1 MRLLNLDSRGEKI
14 VGIQGIGG
22 MGKTTIAKAVYDNI
36 CAGFNRC
43 CFLENTR
50 ELLTKNDGIVSLQNK
65 LISRILRD
73 EVQVKNA
80 SEGVN
85 MIREKVCKY
94 KVLVVLDDVDDK
106 FEFDQ
111 ILGKLGDYSF
121 ESRFILT
128 TRDKR
133 VLELLPECKLYEPK
147 EMSHA
152 HSVHLF
158 SRHAFGMQYIPEGYG
173 ALCDEFVKVG
183 AKLPLALKLIG
194 SLLFRRDRQF
204 WEDQLMELKDLC
216 ATNNKVQ
223 ASLKISYDD
232 LSCNAKNI
240 FLDIACF
247 FIGEDKEL
255 PFHMWSD
262 CKRYPESGL
271 RTLVLRSLI
280 KVDERNQFWMHDL
293 VRDLGRAIVIE
304 EDVKNPCKRS
314 RIWSYEDAMN
324 VLKTKEGTDQVEM
337 LKINMLDDD
346 SNQKLT
352 VKTFEKLARLKY
364 LDMEFPRLTGDF
376 SGILPDMRWLRLR
389 GCQSLPTD
397 LNLEKV
403 VILDLED
410 CWVTDDWRGWSGIQV
425 AHKLKVI
432 NLRGC
437 YKLHKVPNLTQCE
450 NLEFID
456 LTNCFE
462 MSGELRIGSFW
473 NLKVVR
479 HPWSGTIDLTGDMG
493 KLQKLQEINTG
504 KLVSGAQEIVL
515 PTSLKCVT
523 SSSPNISNLLD
534 LKDLEELCF
543 VHCDTVP
550 EIPRDIWQ
558 LTKLKTLQLV
568 LCFCN
573 ESLLVDKDGTL
584 PPSLTSLIFK
594 CCKHLNRLPN
604 VQQRLK
610 ISYNELTHNE
620 KQIFLDIACFFVGE
634 DKESPIHMWSD
645 CKFYPE
651 SGLRTLVLR
660 SLIKINERNQFWMHD
675 LLRDLGRAI
684 VIEEDVENP
693 SKRSRIWSSEDAIN
707 MLKYAQVAHNLKV
720 IDLTGCF
727 ILERVPELAQCES
740 LESIDLTDCSGMRGE
755 LDIGGFRNLKVVR
768 FPGTE
773 ITDLTG
779 DMGKLQKLQ
788 EIKTSTSVWK
798 AQEIVLPTDVK
809 RLTISSPKV
818 SNLLELKELEELR
831 FMECDA
837 APVIPGGIWQLTK
850 LKTLE
855 LYKCKRNG
863 SLLADEEGTLPSSL
877 NTLNIHGRFF
887 RYRLPNLANLNGLTE
902 LRLTN
907 VWITEIRGLGELR
920 MLEVLVILSSA
931 LYNLCGLENLVNLK
945 ELTLQNCRRL
955 ESLPSLSTLV
965 KLHSIE
971 ITKCRVLSKIQGLGG
986 LRRSG
991 MKNLRQLDVSQC
1003 SRLTKVVGLDKLE
1016 ELRGLNMCGCE
1027 SIKKLP
1033 DMSRLKNLMY
1043 LNLKGCIHLKD
1054 VKGLEKLKNL
1064 GYMEMEKRLKVKHY
1078 LKSATSYGKQ
1088 YGKQLARSVQNRLK
1102 N

>member
-128 TRDKR
+128 TRDK
-133 VLELLPECKLYEPK
+133 
-147 EMSHA
+147 
-152 HSVHLF
+152 
-158 SRHAFGMQYIPEGYG
+158 
-173 ALCDEFVKVG
+173 
-183 AKLPLALKLIG
+183 
-194 SLLFRRDRQF
+194 
-204 WEDQLMELKDLC
+204 
-216 ATNNKVQ
+216 
-223 ASLKISYDD
+223 
-232 LSCNAKNI
+232 
-240 FLDIACF
+240 
-247 FIGEDKEL
+247 
-255 PFHMWSD
+255 
-262 CKRYPESGL
+262 
-271 RTLVLRSLI
+271 

-504 KLVSGAQEIVL
+504 
-515 PTSLKCVT
+515 
-523 SSSPNISNLLD
+523 N
-534 LKDLEELCF
+534 
-543 VHCDTVP
+543 DTVP

-594 CCKHLNRLPN
+594 CCKH
-604 VQQRLK
+604 
-610 ISYNELTHNE
+610 
-620 KQIFLDIACFFVGE
+620 
-634 DKESPIHMWSD
+634 
-645 CKFYPE
+645 
-651 SGLRTLVLR
+651 
-660 SLIKINERNQFWMHD
+660 
-675 LLRDLGRAI
+675 
-684 VIEEDVENP
+684 
-693 SKRSRIWSSEDAIN
+693 
-707 MLKYAQVAHNLKV
+707 
-720 IDLTGCF
+720 
-727 ILERVPELAQCES
+727 
-740 LESIDLTDCSGMRGE
+740 
-755 LDIGGFRNLKVVR
+755 
-768 FPGTE
+768 
-773 ITDLTG
+773 
-779 DMGKLQKLQ
+779 
-788 EIKTSTSVWK
+788 
-798 AQEIVLPTDVK
+798 
-809 RLTISSPKV
+809 V

-986 LRRSG
+986 LRRSLLNLTLSDTPGSGPHKQLPDLSLLRELKELRIIGWVEFTEVKGLERLTSLKSLVMLSCLSLRRFPDLSGLKDLERLIVGSCNQLVDVTGIRGLDSLLKLELSCSLIEELPDTSG

>member
-280 KVDERNQFWMHDL
+280 KVDE
-293 VRDLGRAIVIE
+293 
-304 EDVKNPCKRS
+304 
-314 RIWSYEDAMN
+314 
-324 VLKTKEGTDQVEM
+324 
-337 LKINMLDDD
+337 
-346 SNQKLT
+346 
-352 VKTFEKLARLKY
+352 
-364 LDMEFPRLTGDF
+364 
-376 SGILPDMRWLRLR
+376 
-389 GCQSLPTD
+389 
-397 LNLEKV
+397 
-403 VILDLED
+403 
-410 CWVTDDWRGWSGIQV
+410 
-425 AHKLKVI
+425 
-432 NLRGC
+432 
-437 YKLHKVPNLTQCE
+437 
-450 NLEFID
+450 
-456 LTNCFE
+456 
-462 MSGELRIGSFW
+462 
-473 NLKVVR
+473 
-479 HPWSGTIDLTGDMG
+479 
-493 KLQKLQEINTG
+493 
-504 KLVSGAQEIVL
+504 
-515 PTSLKCVT
+515 
-523 SSSPNISNLLD
+523 
-534 LKDLEELCF
+534 
-543 VHCDTVP
+543 
-550 EIPRDIWQ
+550 
-558 LTKLKTLQLV
+558 
-568 LCFCN
+568 
-573 ESLLVDKDGTL
+573 
-584 PPSLTSLIFK
+584 
-594 CCKHLNRLPN
+594 
-604 VQQRLK
+604 
-610 ISYNELTHNE
+610 
-620 KQIFLDIACFFVGE
+620 
-634 DKESPIHMWSD
+634 
-645 CKFYPE
+645 
-651 SGLRTLVLR
+651 

-707 MLKYAQVAHNLKV
+707 MLKYAQGTDRVEMLRVDMRDDSNLILTAKTFEKMAGLRYLDMAYVAHSLTGDFSGILPDIRWLRLHRCNALRTDFNLKKVVILVLQHCYVTSYWGGWSEVQVAHNLKV

-809 RLTISSPKV
+809 RLTISSPK
-818 SNLLELKELEELR
+818 
-831 FMECDA
+831 
-837 APVIPGGIWQLTK
+837 
-850 LKTLE
+850 
-855 LYKCKRNG
+855 
-863 SLLADEEGTLPSSL
+863 
-877 NTLNIHGRFF
+877 
-887 RYRLPNLANLNGLTE
+887 
-902 LRLTN
+902 
-907 VWITEIRGLGELR
+907 GELR

-986 LRRSG
+986 LRRSLLNLTVNECDMLIEIEGAEYLEALESLTWESNPFLKQLPDLSLLRELKELRIIGWVEFTEVKGLERLTSLKSLVMLSCLSLRRFPDLSGLKDLERLIVGSCNQLVDVTGIRGLDSLLKLELSCSLIEELPDTSG

>member
-534 LKDLEELCF
+534 LKDL
-543 VHCDTVP
+543 
-550 EIPRDIWQ
+550 
-558 LTKLKTLQLV
+558 V

-604 VQQRLK
+604 
-610 ISYNELTHNE
+610 
-620 KQIFLDIACFFVGE
+620 
-634 DKESPIHMWSD
+634 
-645 CKFYPE
+645 
-651 SGLRTLVLR
+651 
-660 SLIKINERNQFWMHD
+660 
-675 LLRDLGRAI
+675 LGRL
-684 VIEEDVENP
+684 N
-693 SKRSRIWSSEDAIN
+693 
-707 MLKYAQVAHNLKV
+707 NL
-720 IDLTGCF
+720 
-727 ILERVPELAQCES
+727 
-740 LESIDLTDCSGMRGE
+740 M
-755 LDIGGFRNLKVVR
+755 
-768 FPGTE
+768 
-773 ITDLTG
+773 
-779 DMGKLQKLQ
+779 
-788 EIKTSTSVWK
+788 
-798 AQEIVLPTDVK
+798 
-809 RLTISSPKV
+809 
-818 SNLLELKELEELR
+818 
-831 FMECDA
+831 
-837 APVIPGGIWQLTK
+837 
-850 LKTLE
+850 
-855 LYKCKRNG
+855 
-863 SLLADEEGTLPSSL
+863 
-877 NTLNIHGRFF
+877 
-887 RYRLPNLANLNGLTE
+887 E
-902 LRLTN
+902 LRL
-907 VWITEIRGLGELR
+907 VDVGVTEIHSLGELR
-920 MLEVLVILSSA
+920 MLEVLEISESHVGN
-931 LYNLCGLENLVNLK
+931 LYGLDNLVQLK
-945 ELTLQNCRRL
+945 ELTLKKCHRLENLPSLSNLIKLHSLVIIKCSLLCEIQGLVELRRSLLHLEVSYCDKLENIRFIESLEGLDSLTLDWKEILPRYVTGLGRLISLKTLKMIGCTSLRRLPDLSGLKNLENLDVSCCMLLVDVTGVDRL
-955 ESLPSLSTLV
+955 ESLQTLTFSDCWSLKELPDISSLKSLEELNVDECTELIKVAGLEKLEKLEKLRMRNCKSIKELPDMSGLKNLKELSLMGCTNLKKVKGLERLTSLKSLV
-965 KLHSIE
+965 M
-971 ITKCRVLSKIQGLGG
+971 LSCLS
-986 LRRSG
+986 LRRFPDLSGLKDLERLIVGSCNQLVDVTGIRGLDSLLKLELSCSLIEELPDTSG

>member
-604 VQQRLK
+604 
-610 ISYNELTHNE
+610 
-620 KQIFLDIACFFVGE
+620 
-634 DKESPIHMWSD
+634 
-645 CKFYPE
+645 
-651 SGLRTLVLR
+651 
-660 SLIKINERNQFWMHD
+660 
-675 LLRDLGRAI
+675 LGRL
-684 VIEEDVENP
+684 N
-693 SKRSRIWSSEDAIN
+693 
-707 MLKYAQVAHNLKV
+707 NL
-720 IDLTGCF
+720 
-727 ILERVPELAQCES
+727 
-740 LESIDLTDCSGMRGE
+740 M
-755 LDIGGFRNLKVVR
+755 
-768 FPGTE
+768 
-773 ITDLTG
+773 
-779 DMGKLQKLQ
+779 
-788 EIKTSTSVWK
+788 
-798 AQEIVLPTDVK
+798 
-809 RLTISSPKV
+809 
-818 SNLLELKELEELR
+818 
-831 FMECDA
+831 
-837 APVIPGGIWQLTK
+837 
-850 LKTLE
+850 
-855 LYKCKRNG
+855 
-863 SLLADEEGTLPSSL
+863 
-877 NTLNIHGRFF
+877 
-887 RYRLPNLANLNGLTE
+887 E
-902 LRLTN
+902 LRL
-907 VWITEIRGLGELR
+907 VDVGVTEIHSLGELR
-920 MLEVLVILSSA
+920 MLEVLEISESHVGN
-931 LYNLCGLENLVNLK
+931 LYGLDNLVQLK
-945 ELTLQNCRRL
+945 ELTLKKCHRLENLPSLSNLIKLHSLVIIKCSLLCEIQGLVELRRSLLHLEVSYCDKLENIRFIESLEGLDSLTLDCQYFNPHKPFPDLSRLLNLKQLSISWWRQLPEVTGLLPDLSGLKNLENLDVSCCMLLVDVTGVDRL
-955 ESLPSLSTLV
+955 ESLQTLTFSDCWSLKELPDISSLKSLEELNVDECTELIKV
-965 KLHSIE
+965 AGLEKLEKLEKLRMRNCKSIKE
-971 ITKCRVLSKIQGLGG
+971 LPDMSGL
-986 LRRSG
+986 
-991 MKNLRQLDVSQC
+991 KNLKELSLMGC
-1003 SRLTKVVGLDKLE
+1003 TNLKKVVGLDKLE

>member
-550 EIPRDIWQ
+550 EIPRA
-558 LTKLKTLQLV
+558 
-568 LCFCN
+568 
-573 ESLLVDKDGTL
+573 
-584 PPSLTSLIFK
+584 LTSLIFK

-604 VQQRLK
+604 
-610 ISYNELTHNE
+610 
-620 KQIFLDIACFFVGE
+620 
-634 DKESPIHMWSD
+634 
-645 CKFYPE
+645 
-651 SGLRTLVLR
+651 
-660 SLIKINERNQFWMHD
+660 
-675 LLRDLGRAI
+675 LGRL
-684 VIEEDVENP
+684 N
-693 SKRSRIWSSEDAIN
+693 
-707 MLKYAQVAHNLKV
+707 NL
-720 IDLTGCF
+720 
-727 ILERVPELAQCES
+727 
-740 LESIDLTDCSGMRGE
+740 M
-755 LDIGGFRNLKVVR
+755 
-768 FPGTE
+768 
-773 ITDLTG
+773 
-779 DMGKLQKLQ
+779 
-788 EIKTSTSVWK
+788 
-798 AQEIVLPTDVK
+798 
-809 RLTISSPKV
+809 
-818 SNLLELKELEELR
+818 
-831 FMECDA
+831 
-837 APVIPGGIWQLTK
+837 
-850 LKTLE
+850 
-855 LYKCKRNG
+855 
-863 SLLADEEGTLPSSL
+863 
-877 NTLNIHGRFF
+877 
-887 RYRLPNLANLNGLTE
+887 E
-902 LRLTN
+902 LRL
-907 VWITEIRGLGELR
+907 VDVGVTEIHSLGELR
-920 MLEVLVILSSA
+920 MLEVLEISESHVGN
-931 LYNLCGLENLVNLK
+931 LYGLDNLVQLK
-945 ELTLQNCRRL
+945 ELTLKKCHRLENLPSLSNLIKLHSLVIIKCSLLCEIQGLVELRRSLLHLEIFCQYFNPHKPFPDLSRLLNLKQLSISWWRQLPEVTGLGRLISLKTLKMIGCTSLRRLPDLSGLKNLENLDVSCCMLLVDVTGVDRL
-955 ESLPSLSTLV
+955 ESLQTLTFSDCWSLKELPDISSLKSLEELNVDECTELIKV
-965 KLHSIE
+965 AGLEKLEKLEKLRMRNCKSIKE
-971 ITKCRVLSKIQGLGG
+971 LPDMSEELNLRQLDVSQCSRLTKVVGLDKLEELRG
-986 LRRSG
+986 LNMCGCESIKKLPDMSG
-991 MKNLRQLDVSQC
+991 LKNLMQLDVSQC

>member
-504 KLVSGAQEIVL
+504 K
-515 PTSLKCVT
+515 
-523 SSSPNISNLLD
+523 
-534 LKDLEELCF
+534 
-543 VHCDTVP
+543 CDTVP

-604 VQQRLK
+604 
-610 ISYNELTHNE
+610 
-620 KQIFLDIACFFVGE
+620 
-634 DKESPIHMWSD
+634 
-645 CKFYPE
+645 
-651 SGLRTLVLR
+651 
-660 SLIKINERNQFWMHD
+660 
-675 LLRDLGRAI
+675 LGRL
-684 VIEEDVENP
+684 N
-693 SKRSRIWSSEDAIN
+693 
-707 MLKYAQVAHNLKV
+707 NL
-720 IDLTGCF
+720 
-727 ILERVPELAQCES
+727 
-740 LESIDLTDCSGMRGE
+740 M
-755 LDIGGFRNLKVVR
+755 
-768 FPGTE
+768 
-773 ITDLTG
+773 
-779 DMGKLQKLQ
+779 
-788 EIKTSTSVWK
+788 
-798 AQEIVLPTDVK
+798 
-809 RLTISSPKV
+809 
-818 SNLLELKELEELR
+818 
-831 FMECDA
+831 
-837 APVIPGGIWQLTK
+837 
-850 LKTLE
+850 
-855 LYKCKRNG
+855 
-863 SLLADEEGTLPSSL
+863 
-877 NTLNIHGRFF
+877 
-887 RYRLPNLANLNGLTE
+887 E
-902 LRLTN
+902 LRL
-907 VWITEIRGLGELR
+907 VDVGVTEIHSLGELR
-920 MLEVLVILSSA
+920 MLEVLEISESHVGN
-931 LYNLCGLENLVNLK
+931 LYGLDNLVQLK
-945 ELTLQNCRRL
+945 ELTLKKCHRLENLPSLSNLIKLHSLVIIKCSLLCEIQGLVELRRWRQLPEVTGLGRLISLKTLKMIGCTSLRRLPDLSGLKNLENLDVSCCMLLVDVTGVDRL
-955 ESLPSLSTLV
+955 ESLQTLTFSDCWSLKELPDISSLKSLEELNVDECTELIKVAGLEKLEKLEKLRMRNCKSIKELPDMSGLKNLKELSLMGCTNLKKVKGLERLTSLKSLV
-965 KLHSIE
+965 M
-971 ITKCRVLSKIQGLGG
+971 LSCLS
-986 LRRSG
+986 LRRFPDLSGLKDLERLIVGSCNQLVDVTGIRGLDSLLKLELSCSLIEELPDTSG

>member
-504 KLVSGAQEIVL
+504 KLV
-515 PTSLKCVT
+515 K
-523 SSSPNISNLLD
+523 
-534 LKDLEELCF
+534 
-543 VHCDTVP
+543 
-550 EIPRDIWQ
+550 IPRDIWQ

-573 ESLLVDKDGTL
+573 ESLLVA
-584 PPSLTSLIFK
+584 LTSLIFK

-604 VQQRLK
+604 
-610 ISYNELTHNE
+610 
-620 KQIFLDIACFFVGE
+620 
-634 DKESPIHMWSD
+634 
-645 CKFYPE
+645 
-651 SGLRTLVLR
+651 
-660 SLIKINERNQFWMHD
+660 
-675 LLRDLGRAI
+675 LGRL
-684 VIEEDVENP
+684 N
-693 SKRSRIWSSEDAIN
+693 
-707 MLKYAQVAHNLKV
+707 NL
-720 IDLTGCF
+720 
-727 ILERVPELAQCES
+727 
-740 LESIDLTDCSGMRGE
+740 M
-755 LDIGGFRNLKVVR
+755 
-768 FPGTE
+768 
-773 ITDLTG
+773 
-779 DMGKLQKLQ
+779 
-788 EIKTSTSVWK
+788 
-798 AQEIVLPTDVK
+798 
-809 RLTISSPKV
+809 
-818 SNLLELKELEELR
+818 
-831 FMECDA
+831 
-837 APVIPGGIWQLTK
+837 
-850 LKTLE
+850 
-855 LYKCKRNG
+855 
-863 SLLADEEGTLPSSL
+863 
-877 NTLNIHGRFF
+877 
-887 RYRLPNLANLNGLTE
+887 E
-902 LRLTN
+902 LRL
-907 VWITEIRGLGELR
+907 VDVGVTEIHSLGELR
-920 MLEVLVILSSA
+920 MLEVLEISESHVGN
-931 LYNLCGLENLVNLK
+931 LYGLDNLVQLK
-945 ELTLQNCRRL
+945 ELTLKKCHRLENLPSLSNLIKLHSLVIIKCSLLCEIQGLVELRRLKQLSISWWRQLPEVTGLGRLISLKTLKMIGCTSLRRLPDLSGLKNLENLDVSCCMLLVDVTGVDRL
-955 ESLPSLSTLV
+955 ESLQTLTFSDCWSLKELPDISSLKSLEELNVDECTELIKVAGLEKLEKLEKLRMRNCKSIKELPDMSGLKNLKELSLMGCTRLTKVVGLDKLEELRGLNMCGCESIKKLPDMSGLKNLMYLNLKGCIHLKDVKGLQKLKNLGYMEMASSGPHKQLPDLSLLRELKELRIIGWVEFTEVKGLERLTSLKSLV
-965 KLHSIE
+965 M
-971 ITKCRVLSKIQGLGG
+971 LSCLS
-986 LRRSG
+986 LRRFPDLSGLKDLERLIVGSCNQLVDVTGIRGLDSLLKLELSCSLIEELPDTSG

>member
-604 VQQRLK
+604 
-610 ISYNELTHNE
+610 
-620 KQIFLDIACFFVGE
+620 
-634 DKESPIHMWSD
+634 
-645 CKFYPE
+645 
-651 SGLRTLVLR
+651 
-660 SLIKINERNQFWMHD
+660 
-675 LLRDLGRAI
+675 LGRL
-684 VIEEDVENP
+684 N
-693 SKRSRIWSSEDAIN
+693 
-707 MLKYAQVAHNLKV
+707 NL
-720 IDLTGCF
+720 
-727 ILERVPELAQCES
+727 
-740 LESIDLTDCSGMRGE
+740 M
-755 LDIGGFRNLKVVR
+755 
-768 FPGTE
+768 
-773 ITDLTG
+773 
-779 DMGKLQKLQ
+779 
-788 EIKTSTSVWK
+788 
-798 AQEIVLPTDVK
+798 
-809 RLTISSPKV
+809 
-818 SNLLELKELEELR
+818 
-831 FMECDA
+831 
-837 APVIPGGIWQLTK
+837 
-850 LKTLE
+850 
-855 LYKCKRNG
+855 
-863 SLLADEEGTLPSSL
+863 
-877 NTLNIHGRFF
+877 
-887 RYRLPNLANLNGLTE
+887 E
-902 LRLTN
+902 LRL
-907 VWITEIRGLGELR
+907 VDVGVTEIHSLGELR
-920 MLEVLVILSSA
+920 MLEVLEISESHVGN
-931 LYNLCGLENLVNLK
+931 LYGLDNLVQLK
-945 ELTLQNCRRL
+945 ELTLKKCHRLENLPSLSNLIKLHSLVIIKCSLLCEIQGLVELRNLENLDVSCCMLLVDVTGVDRL
-955 ESLPSLSTLV
+955 ESLQTLTFSDCWSLKELPDISSLKSLEELNVDECTELIKVAGLEKLEKLEKLRMRNCKSIKELPDMSGLKNLKELSLMGCTNLKKVVGLDKLEELRGLNMCGCESIKKLPDMSGLKELKELRIIGWVEFTEVKGLERLTSLKSLV
-965 KLHSIE
+965 M
-971 ITKCRVLSKIQGLGG
+971 LSCLS
-986 LRRSG
+986 LRRFPDLSGLKDLERLIVGSCNQLVDVTGIRGLDSLLKLELSCSLIEELPDTSG

>member
-324 VLKTKEGTDQVEM
+324 VLKTKEVSM
-337 LKINMLDDD
+337 YILM
-346 SNQKLT
+346 
-352 VKTFEKLARLKY
+352 Y

-504 KLVSGAQEIVL
+504 
-515 PTSLKCVT
+515 
-523 SSSPNISNLLD
+523 N
-534 LKDLEELCF
+534 
-543 VHCDTVP
+543 DTVP

-604 VQQRLK
+604 
-610 ISYNELTHNE
+610 
-620 KQIFLDIACFFVGE
+620 
-634 DKESPIHMWSD
+634 
-645 CKFYPE
+645 
-651 SGLRTLVLR
+651 
-660 SLIKINERNQFWMHD
+660 
-675 LLRDLGRAI
+675 LGRL
-684 VIEEDVENP
+684 N
-693 SKRSRIWSSEDAIN
+693 
-707 MLKYAQVAHNLKV
+707 NL
-720 IDLTGCF
+720 
-727 ILERVPELAQCES
+727 
-740 LESIDLTDCSGMRGE
+740 M
-755 LDIGGFRNLKVVR
+755 
-768 FPGTE
+768 
-773 ITDLTG
+773 
-779 DMGKLQKLQ
+779 
-788 EIKTSTSVWK
+788 
-798 AQEIVLPTDVK
+798 
-809 RLTISSPKV
+809 
-818 SNLLELKELEELR
+818 
-831 FMECDA
+831 
-837 APVIPGGIWQLTK
+837 
-850 LKTLE
+850 
-855 LYKCKRNG
+855 
-863 SLLADEEGTLPSSL
+863 
-877 NTLNIHGRFF
+877 
-887 RYRLPNLANLNGLTE
+887 E
-902 LRLTN
+902 LRL
-907 VWITEIRGLGELR
+907 VDVGVTEIHSLGELR
-920 MLEVLVILSSA
+920 MLEVLEISESHVGN
-931 LYNLCGLENLVNLK
+931 LYGLDNLVQLK
-945 ELTLQNCRRL
+945 ELTLKKCHRL
-955 ESLPSLSTLV
+955 ENLPSLSNLI
-965 KLHSIE
+965 KLHSLVI
-971 ITKCRVLSKIQGLGG
+971 IKCSLLCEIQGLVE
-986 LRRSG
+986 LRRLKQLSISWWRQLPEVTGLGRLISLKTLKMIGCTSLRRLPDLSGLKNLENLDVSCCMLLVDVTGVAGLEKLEKLEKLRMRNCKSIKELPDMSGLKNLKELDVSQCSRLTKVVGLDKLEELRGLNMCGCESIKKLPDMSGLKNLMYLNLKGCIHLKDVKGLQKLKNLGYMEMAKRLKIEELPDTSG

>member
-1 MRLLNLDSRGEKI
+1 MRRMEQTNMWSGEVTAVSNPSSESQTSTAELHSVASAFEYEVFLSFRGPEVRNSFADFLYDHLFCSIIRTFRDEEELQK
-14 VGIQGIGG
+14 GE
-22 MGKTTIAKAVYDNI
+22 TIAP
-36 CAGFNRC
+36 
-43 CFLENTR
+43 
-50 ELLTKNDGIVSLQNK
+50 SL
-65 LISRILRD
+65 
-73 EVQVKNA
+73 VQAIK
-80 SEGVN
+80 
-85 MIREKVCKY
+85 
-94 KVLVVLDDVDDK
+94 
-106 FEFDQ
+106 
-111 ILGKLGDYSF
+111 
-121 ESRFILT
+121 ESKI
-128 TRDKR
+128 
-133 VLELLPECKLYEPK
+133 
-147 EMSHA
+147 
-152 HSVHLF
+152 
-158 SRHAFGMQYIPEGYG
+158 YIPILSKSYASSKWCLQELAKMVECCGEGKGRIILPIFYFIDPRDVRHQAG
-173 ALCDEFVKVG
+173 PYEDAFEQHSKKHDPVTVQEWRTALQEVG
-183 AKLPLALKLIG
+183 HMKG
-194 SLLFRRDRQF
+194 WHVTEVVRDRQF

-604 VQQRLK
+604 
-610 ISYNELTHNE
+610 
-620 KQIFLDIACFFVGE
+620 
-634 DKESPIHMWSD
+634 
-645 CKFYPE
+645 
-651 SGLRTLVLR
+651 
-660 SLIKINERNQFWMHD
+660 
-675 LLRDLGRAI
+675 LGRL
-684 VIEEDVENP
+684 N
-693 SKRSRIWSSEDAIN
+693 
-707 MLKYAQVAHNLKV
+707 NL
-720 IDLTGCF
+720 
-727 ILERVPELAQCES
+727 
-740 LESIDLTDCSGMRGE
+740 M
-755 LDIGGFRNLKVVR
+755 
-768 FPGTE
+768 
-773 ITDLTG
+773 
-779 DMGKLQKLQ
+779 
-788 EIKTSTSVWK
+788 
-798 AQEIVLPTDVK
+798 
-809 RLTISSPKV
+809 
-818 SNLLELKELEELR
+818 
-831 FMECDA
+831 
-837 APVIPGGIWQLTK
+837 
-850 LKTLE
+850 
-855 LYKCKRNG
+855 
-863 SLLADEEGTLPSSL
+863 
-877 NTLNIHGRFF
+877 
-887 RYRLPNLANLNGLTE
+887 E
-902 LRLTN
+902 LRL
-907 VWITEIRGLGELR
+907 VDVGVTEIHSLGELR
-920 MLEVLVILSSA
+920 MLEVLEISESHVGN
-931 LYNLCGLENLVNLK
+931 LYGLDNLVQLK
-945 ELTLQNCRRL
+945 ELTLKKCHRLENLPSLSNLIKLHSLVIIKCSLLCEIQGLVELRRSLLHLEVSYCDKLENIRFIESLEGLDSLTLDWKEILPRYGDDGQRLLAQAEDEDSLLIFCQYFNPHKPFPDLSRLLNLKQLSISWWRQLPEVTGLGRLISLKTLKMIGCTSLRRLPDLSGLKNLENLDVSCCMLLVDVTGVDRL
-955 ESLPSLSTLV
+955 ESLQTLTFSDCWSLKELPDISSL
-965 KLHSIE
+965 KS
-971 ITKCRVLSKIQGLGG
+971 
-986 LRRSG
+986 
-991 MKNLRQLDVSQC
+991 
-1003 SRLTKVVGLDKLE
+1003 LE
-1016 ELRGLNMCGCE
+1016 ELNVDECTELIKVAGLEKLEKLEKLRMRNCK
-1027 SIKKLP
+1027 SIKELP
-1033 DMSRLKNLMY
+1033 DMSGLKNLKELSLMGCT
-1043 LNLKGCIHLKD
+1043 NLKK
-1054 VKGLEKLKNL
+1054 VKGLEAL
-1064 GYMEMEKRLKVKHY
+1064 GHLPFFFMDRRLRAKYAFKRVVQAGRE
-1078 LKSATSYGKQ
+1078 LKSAVRGVWDS
-1088 YGKQLARSVQNRLK
+1088 
-1102 N
+1102 

>member
-604 VQQRLK
+604 
-610 ISYNELTHNE
+610 
-620 KQIFLDIACFFVGE
+620 
-634 DKESPIHMWSD
+634 
-645 CKFYPE
+645 
-651 SGLRTLVLR
+651 
-660 SLIKINERNQFWMHD
+660 
-675 LLRDLGRAI
+675 LGRL
-684 VIEEDVENP
+684 N
-693 SKRSRIWSSEDAIN
+693 
-707 MLKYAQVAHNLKV
+707 NL
-720 IDLTGCF
+720 
-727 ILERVPELAQCES
+727 
-740 LESIDLTDCSGMRGE
+740 M
-755 LDIGGFRNLKVVR
+755 
-768 FPGTE
+768 
-773 ITDLTG
+773 
-779 DMGKLQKLQ
+779 
-788 EIKTSTSVWK
+788 
-798 AQEIVLPTDVK
+798 
-809 RLTISSPKV
+809 
-818 SNLLELKELEELR
+818 
-831 FMECDA
+831 
-837 APVIPGGIWQLTK
+837 
-850 LKTLE
+850 
-855 LYKCKRNG
+855 
-863 SLLADEEGTLPSSL
+863 
-877 NTLNIHGRFF
+877 
-887 RYRLPNLANLNGLTE
+887 E
-902 LRLTN
+902 LRL
-907 VWITEIRGLGELR
+907 VDVGVTEIHSLGELR
-920 MLEVLVILSSA
+920 MLEVLEISESHVGN
-931 LYNLCGLENLVNLK
+931 LYGLDNLVQLK
-945 ELTLQNCRRL
+945 ELTLKKCHRL
-955 ESLPSLSTLV
+955 ENLPSLSNLI
-965 KLHSIE
+965 KLHSLVI
-971 ITKCRVLSKIQGLGG
+971 IKCSLLCEIQGLVE
-986 LRRSG
+986 LRRSLLHLEVSYCDKLENIRFIESLEG
-991 MKNLRQLDVSQC
+991 LDSLTLDWKEILPRYFNPHKPFPDLSRLLNLKQLSISWWRQLPEVTGLGRLISLKTLKMIGCTSLRRLPDLSGLKNLENLDVSCCMSLKELPDISSLKSLEELNVDECTELIKVAGLEKLEKLEKLRMRNCKSIKELPDMSGLKNLKELDVSQC

-1033 DMSRLKNLMY
+1033 DMSGLKNLMY

-1054 VKGLEKLKNL
+1054 VKGLQKLKNL
-1064 GYMEMEKRLKVKHY
+1064 GYMEMAKRLKVKHY
-1078 LKSATSYGKQ
+1078 LK
-1088 YGKQLARSVQNRLK
+1088 RLHCMVS
-1102 N
+1102 NWHDLFTVI

>member
-504 KLVSGAQEIVL
+504 
-515 PTSLKCVT
+515 
-523 SSSPNISNLLD
+523 N
-534 LKDLEELCF
+534 
-543 VHCDTVP
+543 DTVP

-604 VQQRLK
+604 
-610 ISYNELTHNE
+610 
-620 KQIFLDIACFFVGE
+620 
-634 DKESPIHMWSD
+634 
-645 CKFYPE
+645 
-651 SGLRTLVLR
+651 
-660 SLIKINERNQFWMHD
+660 
-675 LLRDLGRAI
+675 LGRL
-684 VIEEDVENP
+684 N
-693 SKRSRIWSSEDAIN
+693 
-707 MLKYAQVAHNLKV
+707 NL
-720 IDLTGCF
+720 
-727 ILERVPELAQCES
+727 
-740 LESIDLTDCSGMRGE
+740 M
-755 LDIGGFRNLKVVR
+755 
-768 FPGTE
+768 
-773 ITDLTG
+773 
-779 DMGKLQKLQ
+779 
-788 EIKTSTSVWK
+788 
-798 AQEIVLPTDVK
+798 
-809 RLTISSPKV
+809 
-818 SNLLELKELEELR
+818 
-831 FMECDA
+831 
-837 APVIPGGIWQLTK
+837 
-850 LKTLE
+850 
-855 LYKCKRNG
+855 
-863 SLLADEEGTLPSSL
+863 
-877 NTLNIHGRFF
+877 
-887 RYRLPNLANLNGLTE
+887 E
-902 LRLTN
+902 LRL
-907 VWITEIRGLGELR
+907 VDVGVTEIHSLGELR
-920 MLEVLVILSSA
+920 MLEVLEISESHVGN
-931 LYNLCGLENLVNLK
+931 LYGLDNLVQLK
-945 ELTLQNCRRL
+945 ELTLKKCHRLENLPSLSNLIKLHSLVIIKCSLLCEIQGLVELRRLKQLSISWWRQLPEVTGLGRLISLKTLKMIGCTSLRRLPDLSGLKNLENLDVSCCMLLVDVTGVDRL
-955 ESLPSLSTLV
+955 ESLQTLTFSDCWSLKELPDISSLKSLEELNVDECTELIKVAGLEKLEKLEKLRMRNCKSIKELPDMSGLKNLKELDVSQCSRLTKVVGLDKLEELRGLNMCGCESIKKLPDMSGLKNLMYLNLKGCIHLKDV
-965 KLHSIE
+965 KGLQKLKNLGYMEMAKRLKIE
-971 ITKCRVLSKIQGLGG
+971 ELPDT
-986 LRRSG
+986 SG

>member
-493 KLQKLQEINTG
+493 N
-504 KLVSGAQEIVL
+504 
-515 PTSLKCVT
+515 
-523 SSSPNISNLLD
+523 SNLLD

-584 PPSLTSLIFK
+584 PPS
-594 CCKHLNRLPN
+594 
-604 VQQRLK
+604 
-610 ISYNELTHNE
+610 
-620 KQIFLDIACFFVGE
+620 
-634 DKESPIHMWSD
+634 
-645 CKFYPE
+645 
-651 SGLRTLVLR
+651 
-660 SLIKINERNQFWMHD
+660 
-675 LLRDLGRAI
+675 
-684 VIEEDVENP
+684 
-693 SKRSRIWSSEDAIN
+693 
-707 MLKYAQVAHNLKV
+707 
-720 IDLTGCF
+720 
-727 ILERVPELAQCES
+727 
-740 LESIDLTDCSGMRGE
+740 
-755 LDIGGFRNLKVVR
+755 
-768 FPGTE
+768 
-773 ITDLTG
+773 
-779 DMGKLQKLQ
+779 
-788 EIKTSTSVWK
+788 
-798 AQEIVLPTDVK
+798 VK

-986 LRRSG
+986 LRRSLLNLTVNECDMLIEIEGAEYLEALESLTWESNPFLLRRFPDLSGLKDLERLIVGSCNQLVDVTGIRGLDSLLKLELSCSLIEELPDTSG

>member
-604 VQQRLK
+604 
-610 ISYNELTHNE
+610 
-620 KQIFLDIACFFVGE
+620 
-634 DKESPIHMWSD
+634 
-645 CKFYPE
+645 
-651 SGLRTLVLR
+651 
-660 SLIKINERNQFWMHD
+660 
-675 LLRDLGRAI
+675 LGRL
-684 VIEEDVENP
+684 N
-693 SKRSRIWSSEDAIN
+693 
-707 MLKYAQVAHNLKV
+707 NL
-720 IDLTGCF
+720 
-727 ILERVPELAQCES
+727 
-740 LESIDLTDCSGMRGE
+740 M
-755 LDIGGFRNLKVVR
+755 
-768 FPGTE
+768 
-773 ITDLTG
+773 
-779 DMGKLQKLQ
+779 
-788 EIKTSTSVWK
+788 
-798 AQEIVLPTDVK
+798 
-809 RLTISSPKV
+809 
-818 SNLLELKELEELR
+818 
-831 FMECDA
+831 
-837 APVIPGGIWQLTK
+837 
-850 LKTLE
+850 
-855 LYKCKRNG
+855 
-863 SLLADEEGTLPSSL
+863 
-877 NTLNIHGRFF
+877 
-887 RYRLPNLANLNGLTE
+887 E
-902 LRLTN
+902 LRL
-907 VWITEIRGLGELR
+907 VDVGVTEIHSLGELR
-920 MLEVLVILSSA
+920 MLEVLEISESHVGN
-931 LYNLCGLENLVNLK
+931 LYGLDNLVQLK
-945 ELTLQNCRRL
+945 ELTLKKCHRL
-955 ESLPSLSTLV
+955 ENLPSLSNLI
-965 KLHSIE
+965 KLHSLVI
-971 ITKCRVLSKIQGLGG
+971 IKCSLLCEKVTGLGRLISLKTLKMIG
-986 LRRSG
+986 CTSLRRLPDLSGLEKLEKLEKLRMRNCKSIKELPDMSGLKNLKELDVSQCSRLTKVVGLDKLEELRGLNMCGCESIKKLPDMSGLKNLMYLNLKGCIHLKDVKGLQKLKNLGYMEMAKRLKIEELPDTSG

>member
-604 VQQRLK
+604 
-610 ISYNELTHNE
+610 
-620 KQIFLDIACFFVGE
+620 
-634 DKESPIHMWSD
+634 
-645 CKFYPE
+645 
-651 SGLRTLVLR
+651 
-660 SLIKINERNQFWMHD
+660 
-675 LLRDLGRAI
+675 LGRL
-684 VIEEDVENP
+684 N
-693 SKRSRIWSSEDAIN
+693 
-707 MLKYAQVAHNLKV
+707 NL
-720 IDLTGCF
+720 
-727 ILERVPELAQCES
+727 
-740 LESIDLTDCSGMRGE
+740 M
-755 LDIGGFRNLKVVR
+755 
-768 FPGTE
+768 
-773 ITDLTG
+773 
-779 DMGKLQKLQ
+779 
-788 EIKTSTSVWK
+788 
-798 AQEIVLPTDVK
+798 
-809 RLTISSPKV
+809 
-818 SNLLELKELEELR
+818 
-831 FMECDA
+831 
-837 APVIPGGIWQLTK
+837 
-850 LKTLE
+850 
-855 LYKCKRNG
+855 
-863 SLLADEEGTLPSSL
+863 
-877 NTLNIHGRFF
+877 
-887 RYRLPNLANLNGLTE
+887 E
-902 LRLTN
+902 LRL
-907 VWITEIRGLGELR
+907 VDVGVTEIHSLGELR
-920 MLEVLVILSSA
+920 MLEVLEISESHVGN
-931 LYNLCGLENLVNLK
+931 LYGLDNLVQLK
-945 ELTLQNCRRL
+945 ELTLKKCHRLENLPSLSNLIKLHSLVIINCCMLLVDVTGVDRL
-955 ESLPSLSTLV
+955 ESLQTLTFSDCWSLKELPDISSLKSLEELNVDECTELIKVAGLEKLEKLEKLRMRNCKSIKELPDMSGLKNLKELDVSQCSRLTKVVGLDKLEELRGLNMCGCESIKKLPDMSGLKNLMYLNLKGCIHLKDV
-965 KLHSIE
+965 KGLQKLKNLGYMEMAKRLKIE
-971 ITKCRVLSKIQGLGG
+971 ELPDT
-986 LRRSG
+986 SG